1 MNIFDPTQ
9 VSGPKKIIKVPK
21 RGLKGGQKRWKC
33 TFKGKNL
40 IVVLSSTHLNTGDFH
55 LCITSEN
62 INFFDPSE
70 VTRPKNITKLSKIR
84 LKGGQKHEDVHPKGK
99 NCIVVLSSTHR
110 NTQDWELCITL
121 EKRKFFAPSQ
131 ATGLKKHYRSV
142 QNEAEGGGG
151 KKT

>member
-9 VSGPKKIIKVPK
+9 VSGPKKKIIKVPK

-99 NCIVVLSSTHR
+99 TVLWSSQVPTVILRIENYALPWKKGSFLPLHR
-110 NTQDWELCITL
+110 QQD
-121 EKRKFFAPSQ
+121 
-131 ATGLKKHYRSV
+131 
-142 QNEAEGGGG
+142 
-151 KKT
+151 